1 MKQLQ
6 HFKKRF
12 FLGVFM
18 LLSMAIQAQ
27 NFTVTGTVT
36 NLNGLPLPNVPVY
49 TFDSSMVAG
58 TPNPVFYST
67 TTDNVGYYSQVI
79 PNGAAPGPNII
90 FITGLVDCSSSFIYS
105 SFSNNQGT
113 TNSAVADFSICDTTS
128 IIVSPVCSA
137 QFFSFPDTIPNNM
150 SFLAP
155 NVSFGGTGTYLWDF
169 GDGTT
174 STQATPTHNF
184 ANPGGASTYNVCL
197 TYTDAAI
204 NCTDSYCEPTFID
217 SNYWFGCNAQ
227 FISFPTWNG
236 VPNSV
241 DFYNASASA
250 INTTY
255 NWDFGD
261 GTTYTGA
268 TPTTHTYPAAGSYYA
283 CLTATNPTGCVST
296 FCDSVRTT
304 TIVVTPTCQA
314 YFYAYPDTS
323 TLPNSYRFVDMSANW
338 GIPANYT
345 YSWDFGDGS
354 TSTLQNP
361 THQYASSTASYNVCL
376 TITDSAS
383 NCNNTY
389 CEQISMQNS
398 PCANLYITQQVTGNT
413 IAFGTATTSTTA
425 TYNWDFGDGT
435 TSTQPAPV
443 HTYTNVPPGA
453 IFLVRL
459 DVSDSVNN
467 CSAVAYSNVYFFP
480 PCSNTYIIQNT
491 IPGSNTVSFTTNSAN
506 SLGFSFAWDFGDGSP
521 ISTQDTAIHT
531 YTNPNPTGFYH
542 VQLTFTDSMNNCTS
556 ITSTGVFLQQS
567 VNCQPSY
574 SVAPN
579 GLSVTFID
587 NSYTNTGTPA
597 ANYLWDFGDGNVS
610 TQTGTVTHQYAQAG
624 TYTVCL
630 SLNDATINCSNQ
642 LCAAVG
648 VGSIGGGGSLAIGI
662 VMADSIPTPNATVYL
677 IAYDS
682 LLNTMTVVDTMNT
695 NSSGIF
701 YFMPQA
707 TATYYIKAAP
717 LAGTALFNTHMPT
730 YYGDVVNWQ
739 NAIAY
744 NPLNGVLLATINLVP
759 VVLRPGAGNLWG
771 NVANAGYM
779 PAGHSMAGLSVILM
793 NTNGGITTACKHTLT
808 NANGSF
814 SLPSL
819 DYGSYKAMVEIPGM
833 PSAQYNVNI
842 TAANPNTNNLNF
854 VATNNNIA
862 LANAEQELLS
872 ASLGILPNPNNGV
885 FVLNF
890 DATAANNAQIR
901 IFDALGRLV
910 LEQNAQFFEGSN
922 KLPLQLNNVQE
933 GVYLVQLK
941 TNNAT
946 AQVRFVKT
954 N

>member
-1 MKQLQ
+1 M
-6 HFKKRF
+6 
-12 FLGVFM
+12 
-18 LLSMAIQAQ
+18 
-27 NFTVTGTVT
+27 
-36 NLNGLPLPNVPVY
+36 
-49 TFDSSMVAG
+49 
-58 TPNPVFYST
+58 
-67 TTDNVGYYSQVI
+67 
-79 PNGAAPGPNII
+79 
-90 FITGLVDCSSSFIYS
+90 
-105 SFSNNQGT
+105 
-113 TNSAVADFSICDTTS
+113 
-128 IIVSPVCSA
+128 
-137 QFFSFPDTIPNNM
+137 
-150 SFLAP
+150 
-155 NVSFGGTGTYLWDF
+155 
-169 GDGTT
+169 
-174 STQATPTHNF
+174 
-184 ANPGGASTYNVCL
+184 
-197 TYTDAAI
+197 
-204 NCTDSYCEPTFID
+204 
-217 SNYWFGCNAQ
+217 
-227 FISFPTWNG
+227 
-236 VPNSV
+236 
-241 DFYNASASA
+241 
-250 INTTY
+250 
-255 NWDFGD
+255 
-261 GTTYTGA
+261 
-268 TPTTHTYPAAGSYYA
+268 
-283 CLTATNPTGCVST
+283 
-296 FCDSVRTT
+296 
-304 TIVVTPTCQA
+304 
-314 YFYAYPDTS
+314 
-323 TLPNSYRFVDMSANW
+323 
-338 GIPANYT
+338 
-345 YSWDFGDGS
+345 
-354 TSTLQNP
+354 
-361 THQYASSTASYNVCL
+361 
-376 TITDSAS
+376 
-383 NCNNTY
+383 
-389 CEQISMQNS
+389 
-398 PCANLYITQQVTGNT
+398 
-413 IAFGTATTSTTA
+413 
-425 TYNWDFGDGT
+425 
-435 TSTQPAPV
+435 
-443 HTYTNVPPGA
+443 
-453 IFLVRL
+453 
-459 DVSDSVNN
+459 
-467 CSAVAYSNVYFFP
+467 
-480 PCSNTYIIQNT
+480 
-491 IPGSNTVSFTTNSAN
+491 
-506 SLGFSFAWDFGDGSP
+506 
-521 ISTQDTAIHT
+521 
-531 YTNPNPTGFYH
+531 
-542 VQLTFTDSMNNCTS
+542 
-556 ITSTGVFLQQS
+556 FLQQS

-695 NSSGIF
+695 NSSGLF

-707 TATYYIKAAP
+707 TATYFIKAAP
-717 LAGTALFNTHMPT
+717 QVGTTLFNTHMPT

-759 VVLRPGAGNLWG
+759 VVLRPGAGNLSG
-771 NVANAGYM
+771 IVANAGYM

-819 DYGSYKAMVEIPGM
+819 DYGTYKAMVEIPGM

-890 DATAANNAQIR
+890 NATAANNAQIR